1 MTAESQTNLVFLKVR
16 LLALALLVF
25 SISAFAK
32 NDSALDLDLAKEKC
46 RTIPAPISVASARI
60 GYEAC
65 RTLLSEEEIN
75 PDTYFYYGRIHYF
88 WGEME
93 EAQDAFQQGYAA
105 GSTKAALAYAFM
117 QGSERHGGLGIARD
131 ETRLAYQ
138 DAADKGDPVAMVLL
152 GMGLT
157 ESEEIPASIS
167 RQDRAASQTL
177 FNKAAEQGYPVAHF
191 YLGLHYLYGCTRQ
204 QQHCSEQAMN
214 HLSAAASGGVR
225 DAMEILE
232 FHDEQASGVSA
243 PDMAYE
249 HTTPEYLI
257 FHRP

>member
-1 MTAESQTNLVFLKVR
+1 MLPTKARVFILT
-16 LLALALLVF
+16 LLIF
-25 SISAFAK
+25 PFSAFAK
-32 NDSALDLDLAKEKC
+32 NDRTLELDLAKEKC
-46 RTIPAPISVASARI
+46 RTIPAHISVASARI

-65 RTLLSEEEIN
+65 RTLLSEKEID

-93 EAQDAFQQGYAA
+93 EAQGAFQQGYAA

-117 QGSERHGGLGIARD
+117 QGGERHGGLGIARD

-138 DAADKGDPVAMVLL
+138 DAADKGDPVALVLL
-152 GMGLT
+152 GMDLT
-157 ESEEIPASIS
+157 ESKEIPANIS
-167 RQDRAASQTL
+167 QQDRAAGQTL

-191 YLGLHYLYGCTRQ
+191 YLGLHYLHGCTRQ
-204 QQHCSEQAMN
+204 QQHCSDQAMN
-214 HLSAAASGGVR
+214 HLRAAASGGVR
-225 DAMEILE
+225 DAVEILE
-232 FHDEQASGVSA
+232 FHDEQAIGMSA
-243 PDMAYE
+243 PDMTYE